1 MINSGGNI
9 SINYNNQNIYTYGS
23 GAYSGKLIVK
33 ADSTSDVALTC
44 INRNTSGSTG
54 GNESVSIAF
63 VNEFVANQYN
73 WLGKITLAPTDSWTG
88 TASTRS
94 AAMIFSTNNGGT
106 QGERL
111 RISPSGEV
119 CVGGTTRNNGYN
131 DNFRTLV
138 VESTATDTASILE
151 LVGTRGVGGN
161 QNGMIHFINK
171 NASAVETARIAGIN
185 GASSVNEGN
194 LQFMTRTAA
203 TGLAE
208 KMRLTGDGYL
218 RLASGTGGIQFGGD
232 TAVANALDDYEE
244 GTFTP
249 VIGDGTYT
257 FTNLRGHYFK
267 IGRMVHIHIGL
278 RINAA
283 TPGTATTSISGLPYA
298 SEATGSYQ
306 EPHTRC
312 GVAGNC
318 VTANLANNLGYFI
331 VNGTAV
337 LNGRSSASNA
347 DTPVKSNDLWQA
359 NTFIKFQMIYS
370 TS

>member
-1 MINSGGNI
+1 MELIAAVNF
-9 SINYNNQNIYTYGS
+9 
-23 GAYSGKLIVK
+23 IVK

-94 AAMIFSTNNGGT
+94 SAMIFSTNNGGT

-194 LQFMTRTAA
+194 LQFMTRTAS

-208 KMRLTGDGYL
+208 KMRLK
-218 RLASGTGGIQFGGD
+218 RRI
-232 TAVANALDDYEE
+232 
-244 GTFTP
+244 
-249 VIGDGTYT
+249 
-257 FTNLRGHYFK
+257 FK
-267 IGRMVHIHIGL
+267 ISVRYRRDTIW
-278 RINAA
+278 RR
-283 TPGTATTSISGLPYA
+283 Y
-298 SEATGSYQ
+298 GS
-306 EPHTRC
+306 
-312 GVAGNC
+312 
-318 VTANLANNLGYFI
+318 
-331 VNGTAV
+331 
-337 LNGRSSASNA
+337 S
-347 DTPVKSNDLWQA
+347 
-359 NTFIKFQMIYS
+359 
-370 TS
+370 